1 MSDRPLAEQA
11 QDEAERSGRSFE
23 PAVARKF
30 LVFSG
35 GFWRGNT
42 RTIAVG
48 LTLMLALGLVMR
60 LGVDVAVNRWNRWF
74 FDALERRDAHSA
86 GVAVLAF
93 LVLVMATAAVG
104 VLIVVMR
111 ERLQVRWRE
120 WFTARLL
127 DRWLARHAFY
137 RLGLSGTDIANP
149 EYRISDDVRMATE
162 PLVDFAIGLFTAL
175 LAFVT
180 FIGILWSVGGSFTIG
195 SGEGGF
201 TIPAFMVLGAL
212 VYGTFASVLVPLV
225 GRRLAPVAAAKNE
238 AEARFRSQMI
248 RLRENAEAIALAG
261 GEGHARSGLDSTYGG
276 LVRHWLALVRQHGRV
291 TWVMNAN
298 TALIPVVP
306 LVLAA
311 PKYLSGDL
319 SLGQVM
325 QLASAFAQV
334 QMAMA
339 WLADHYWRVAEW
351 FASARRVME
360 LTDAFDDP
368 ASPVSAAPLRGTSG
382 DTALH
387 VAGLRLDDGEGRTIV
402 AHADIIAAP
411 GDRIQLDGEAGVGK
425 SVLARALAG
434 LWPWGTGA
442 VLLPTGGSV
451 TVLTPHPFIPDG
463 LLEAA
468 VLFPQPADTRSA
480 GEIARALSA
489 AGLDTL
495 VGRLGQTGRW
505 EALLSTGD
513 QQRLSVARM
522 LLMRPDVLVLDEAFS
537 ALGDAAQ
544 VAMIAALDEGLPETV
559 LVVVGARSGLPMR
572 GTRRLVLTAGADGS
586 VLTDEPAPA
595 SPNLAL
601 VVTDPPPPRAGAGHL
616 T

>member
-1 MSDRPLAEQA
+1 MTERPLAEQA

-23 PAVARKF
+23 PAVARQF
-30 LVFSG
+30 LIFSG
-35 GFWRGNT
+35 GFWRGST
-42 RTIAVG
+42 RNIAVS
-48 LTLMLALGLVMR
+48 LTLLLALGLVLR
-60 LGVDVAVNRWNRWF
+60 LAVDVSVNRWNRWF

-86 GVAVLAF
+86 GVAVMAF
-93 LVLVMATAAVG
+93 LVLVMASAAVG
-104 VLIVVMR
+104 VLVVVMR

-137 RLGLSGTDIANP
+137 RLGLSNTDVANP

-195 SGEGGF
+195 TGEGSF

-212 VYGTFASVLVPLV
+212 LYGTFASVLVPLV

-261 GEGHARSGLDSTYGG
+261 GEGHARAGLDSTYGG

-368 ASPVSAAPLRGTSG
+368 AAPASGGPLRGTSG
-382 DTALH
+382 DPALH

-402 AHADIIAAP
+402 AHADLIAVP
-411 GDRIQLDGEAGVGK
+411 GDRIQVDGEAGVGK

-442 VLLPTGGSV
+442 VVVPPGGRV
-451 TVLTPHPFIPDG
+451 AVLTPHPFIPDG

-468 VLFPQPADTRSA
+468 VLFPMPADARSA
-480 GEIARALSA
+480 ADIATALSA

-495 VGRLGQTGRW
+495 AGRLGQKGRW

-544 VAMIAALDEGLPETV
+544 AAMLQALDAGLPDTIL
-559 LVVVGARSGLPMR
+559 LVIGARPGLPAR
-572 GTRRLVLTAGADGS
+572 STRRLVLLAGPGGS
-586 VLTDEPAPA
+586 ILTDEPVMPA
-595 SPNLAL
+595 SPSLAL
-601 VVTDPPPPRAGAGHL
+601 VVTEPPRQPTRVPGA
-616 T
+616 

>member
-1 MSDRPLAEQA
+1 MSERPLAELA

-23 PAVARKF
+23 PAVAKKF
-30 LVFSG
+30 LLFSG
-35 GFWRGNT
+35 GFWRGST
-42 RTIAVG
+42 RRTAWL
-48 LTLMLALGLVMR
+48 LTALLALGLVMR

-74 FDALERRDAHSA
+74 FDALERRDAASA

-93 LVLVMATAAVG
+93 AGLVCAVAAVG
-104 VLIVVMR
+104 VIIVVMR

-137 RLGLSGTDIANP
+137 RLGMAGTDVANP

-180 FIGILWSVGGSFTIG
+180 FIGILWSVGGSWRVDL
-195 SGEGGF
+195 GGAPVV
-201 TIPAFMVLGAL
+201 IPAFMVLGAL
-212 VYGTFASVLVPLV
+212 VYGTIASLLVPIV

-261 GEGHARSGLDSTYGG
+261 GEAQARAGLDNTYGG

-311 PKYLSGDL
+311 PKYLAGEL

-334 QMAMA
+334 QVAMA
-339 WLADHYWRVAEW
+339 WLADNYWRVAEW
-351 FASARRVME
+351 FASARRVIE
-360 LTDAFDDP
+360 LTDAFDTP
-368 ASPVSAAPLRGTSG
+368 GAAEGTAPLRGPSG
-382 DTALH
+382 DAALH
-387 VAGLRLDDGEGRTIV
+387 VAGLRLADGEGRPIV
-402 AHADIIAAP
+402 AQADLIAAP
-411 GDRIQLDGEAGVGK
+411 GERIHLDGEAGTGK
-425 SVLARALAG
+425 SVLARAIAG

-442 VLLPTGGSV
+442 VLLPQDARV
-451 TVLTPHPFIPDG
+451 AVLSSHPFVPDG
-463 LLEAA
+463 TLEAA
-468 VLFPQPADTRSA
+468 LLFPQPIGSRTHQELAA
-480 GEIARALSA
+480 ALA
-489 AGLDTL
+489 AVGLE
-495 VGRLGQTGRW
+495 GQIPRLGHAARW

-522 LLMRPDVLVLDEAFS
+522 LLLRPDILVVDEAFS

-544 VAMIAALDEGLPETV
+544 NALLSALDEGLADAV
-559 LVVVGARSGLPMR
+559 LIVVGARHGLPGR
-572 GTRRLVLTAGADGS
+572 GIRRVVLTAGPAGS
-586 VLTDEPAPA
+586 ALAEAPA
-595 SPNLAL
+595 APGLSL
-601 VVTDPPPPRAGAGHL
+601 VFPDTSRRPPRPA
-616 T
+616 

>member
-1 MSDRPLAEQA
+1 MEVSQRPLAEHA

-30 LVFSG
+30 LLFSG
-35 GFWRGNT
+35 GFWRGGT
-42 RTIAVG
+42 RNVAIG
-48 LTLMLALGLVMR
+48 LTLLLALGLVLR
-60 LGVDVAVNRWNRWF
+60 LAVDVSVNRWNRWF

-86 GVAVLAF
+86 GIAVLAF
-93 LVLVMATAAVG
+93 LVLVMAAAAVG
-104 VLIVVMR
+104 VIIVVMR

-137 RLGLSGTDIANP
+137 RLGLVSTDVANP

-180 FIGILWSVGGSFTIG
+180 FIGILWSVGGSYTVG
-195 SGEGGF
+195 GPDGF
-201 TIPAFMVLGAL
+201 TIPAFMVIGAL
-212 VYGTFASVLVPLV
+212 FYGVFASLLVPLV

-261 GEGHARSGLDSTYGG
+261 GEGHARAGLDTTYGG

-298 TALIPVVP
+298 TTLIPVVP

-311 PKYLSGDL
+311 PKYLAGDL

-360 LTDAFDDP
+360 LTDAFDDN
-368 ASPVSAAPLRGTSG
+368 ATPVPLAPVRGASG
-382 DTALH
+382 DPALH
-387 VAGLRLDDGEGRTIV
+387 VAGLRLADGEGRTIV
-402 AHADIIAAP
+402 AGVDFVAAP
-411 GDRIQLDGEAGVGK
+411 GERIQVEGEAGVGK

-434 LWPWGTGA
+434 LWPWGSGA
-442 VLLPTGGSV
+442 VLVPAEGRV
-451 TVLTPHPFIPDG
+451 AVLTPHPFIPDG

-468 VLFPQPADTRSA
+468 ILFPLPAEARSRE
-480 GEIARALSA
+480 EIALALAA
-489 AGLDTL
+489 AGLDGL
-495 VGRLGQTGRW
+495 SARLGQSGRW
-505 EALLSTGD
+505 EAMLSTGD
-513 QQRLSVARM
+513 HQRLSVARM
-522 LLMRPDVLVLDEAFS
+522 LLLRPSVLVLDEAFS

-544 VAMIAALDEGLPETV
+544 AAMISALDEGLPDTV
-559 LVVVGARSGLPMR
+559 LIVIGARSGLPAR
-572 GTRRLVLTAGADGS
+572 STRRLVLAAGDEGS
-586 VLTDEPAPA
+586 VMREEPVAPA
-595 SPNLAL
+595 SPSLAL
-601 VVTDPPPPRAGAGHL
+601 VVGEPPRQPSRAPS
-616 T
+616 